1 MLVAI
6 SVYTLYDK
14 SFIKELLGTNLFTG
28 AVYILIVTGVL
39 LSFLS
44 FLGCAGAVKEVKCM
58 LLTVRT
64 RTLGRNALCFIKTF
78 RTKRNRNNAFFFFLH
93 VFTNTLQLYK
103 YLTIRVAVFH
113 HTVYNIHRHARRRDS
128 VLRVPPKSTDY
139 HAARDAQDY

>member
-1 MLVAI
+1 MAI

-58 LLTVRT
+58 LLTVRNVLWCT
-64 RTLGRNALCFIKTF
+64 VFVIMYFKSNKCIFNSLFFFWQILPIYIHIISKNKWFFLYIYFKRIFSF
-78 RTKRNRNNAFFFFLH
+78 RTQINIKSNNIDKIFFNGYDIF
-93 VFTNTLQLYK
+93 
-103 YLTIRVAVFH
+103 YLVIALFGG
-113 HTVYNIHRHARRRDS
+113 
-128 VLRVPPKSTDY
+128 
-139 HAARDAQDY
+139 

>member
-1 MLVAI
+1 MNSFIYRCNWVSPCKYYALRKLVRNVFRLQGGSIVLVAI

-58 LLTVRT
+58 LLTV
-64 RTLGRNALCFIKTF
+64 
-78 RTKRNRNNAFFFFLH
+78 
-93 VFTNTLQLYK
+93 
-103 YLTIRVAVFH
+103 
-113 HTVYNIHRHARRRDS
+113 
-128 VLRVPPKSTDY
+128 
-139 HAARDAQDY
+139 